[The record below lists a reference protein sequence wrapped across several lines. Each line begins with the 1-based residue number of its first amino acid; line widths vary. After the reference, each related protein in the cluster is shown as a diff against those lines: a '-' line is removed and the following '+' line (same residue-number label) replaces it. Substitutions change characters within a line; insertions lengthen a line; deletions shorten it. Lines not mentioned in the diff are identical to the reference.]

1 MNIPYMR
8 FISIPNSFLL
18 HLNKEKNTFIFLKKK
33 KRKKKSFEKL
43 MGWERNVREL
53 FKFLRFS
60 FDPVLS
66 LDKSLNIQFVDL

>member
-1 MNIPYMR
+1 
-8 FISIPNSFLL
+8 
-18 HLNKEKNTFIFLKKK
+18 
-33 KRKKKSFEKL
+33 

-66 LDKSLNIQFVDL
+66 LDKSLNIQLVDL